1 MTSGIVVIF
10 RGAKLSIFAVVVV
23 AIICCCAIFAYCGCV
38 NSDKLANEK
47 TDEYT
52 KMRKELARHGTRSVL
67 ITKNGA
73 IVNLI
78 RNSSPDK

>member
-1 MTSGIVVIF
+1 MTSRIIVICHS
-10 RGAKLSIFAVVVV
+10 AKLSIFAVVVV
-23 AIICCCAIFAYCGCV
+23 TIICCCATFAYHGCI
-38 NSDKLANEK
+38 NSDNLANEK

-52 KMRKELARHGTRSVL
+52 KMRKELAKHGTKSIL
-67 ITKNGA
+67 ITKNGV